1 MTPSPTPGTHGIA
14 RPSRDLYRTRVHI
27 EAQTACTQG
36 HIPAF
41 MGLGHFGLHAP
52 FMAEAPSKIILKDHC
67 IGIKMN
73 IIGLD
78 SLLYIHFFGLFFHL
92 DFKRKSDISVGP

>member
-1 MTPSPTPGTHGIA
+1 M
-14 RPSRDLYRTRVHI
+14 HI

-41 MGLGHFGLHAP
+41 VGLGHFGLHAP

-73 IIGLD
+73 ITQFGFIVIY
-78 SLLYIHFFGLFFHL
+78 SFFGLFFHL